1 MGKKK
6 KIICSSASES
16 KSILHRAAVS
26 EFVCGV
32 QLLNGS
38 SVWKMDWLVYVC
50 VCVISTKV
58 AYDGDV
64 CVYRNG
70 GDDECYVLGI

>member
-1 MGKKK
+1 MK
-6 KIICSSASES
+6 
-16 KSILHRAAVS
+16 
-26 EFVCGV
+26 
-32 QLLNGS
+32 NG
-38 SVWKMDWLVYVC
+38 LTGLCVC

>member
-1 MGKKK
+1 MGYSFLMGAPWEK
-6 KIICSSASES
+6 
-16 KSILHRAAVS
+16 
-26 EFVCGV
+26 
-32 QLLNGS
+32 
-38 SVWKMDWLVYVC
+38 WTDWSMC